1 MISKLLVIILVI
13 VLVLVFGFVY
23 EARRRKSLEAWVL
36 KHPGTR
42 LFWPVVLE
50 DHLDVP
56 AAQMVESMIG
66 RSPMGWASAA
76 QMVSGEEQVW
86 LFEFRTTMSGNESS
100 SWQTLIARRCID
112 ERAAGERQVSMQA
125 TDVRTPVFVLGSW
138 VCFQQKG
145 LITTTMLESIS

>member
-1 MISKLLVIILVI
+1 MISKPLVIILVI
-13 VLVLVFGFVY
+13 VLVLVIGFVY

-36 KHPGTR
+36 QHPGTR

-56 AAQMVESMIG
+56 AAQMVEAMIG

-76 QMVSGEEQVW
+76 QLVSGEEQVW
-86 LFEFRTTMSGNESS
+86 LFEFRTTPTGNESS
-100 SWQTLIARRCID
+100 SWLTLIARRCVD
-112 ERAAGERQVSMQA
+112 ENAAATRKVSMQA